1 MNKSDITRD
10 YCMLKGPL
18 GKQGYDW
25 WWHSFTAHH
34 KQTGQPKTFYIEYFL
49 CNPAPAQPEPV
60 IVWNDPQGRKALG
73 YLLDAYAVVGDFPL
87 LHQLVHPGKE
97 AVLVVDGGG
106 RTVKEH

>member
-1 MNKSDITRD
+1 MDKSDITRD

-49 CNPAPAQPEPV
+49 CNPALAQPEPV
-60 IVWNDPQGRKALG
+60 IVWNDPQGRKAG
-73 YLLDAYAVVGDFPL
+73 KRPSYCMVNVGSGERKRGSCTVSFPGDRY
-87 LHQLVHPGKE
+87 PFP
-97 AVLVVDGGG
+97 
-106 RTVKEH
+106 